1 METSDELI
9 DFLILYLQSR
19 NSHLWGF
26 CGYKVYKSVFTY
38 ILGIKDVDLLRT
50 LFERMLKS
58 GYFEKR
64 KIASKTDYRFVFS
77 PAT

>member
-1 METSDELI
+1 METSEDI
-9 DFLILYLQSR
+9 NDFLILYLQSR

-38 ILGIKDVDLLRT
+38 ITGIKNVDVLRG

-58 GYFEKR
+58 GHFEKR
-64 KIASKTDYRFVFS
+64 KIASKTDYAFVFS